1 MVIARVFFFLN
12 LFCFD
17 VEERVNEIMR
27 EYYDDVITDGLN
39 PDREKGAFLY
49 YSCNSVTPIL

>member
-1 MVIARVFFFLN
+1 MVIARV
-12 LFCFD
+12 FCFD

-39 PDREKGAFLY
+39 PDQ
-49 YSCNSVTPIL
+49 

>member
-1 MVIARVFFFLN
+1 MVIARV
-12 LFCFD
+12 FCFD

-39 PDREKGAFLY
+39 PDRETGAFLY